1 MPPKKTDS
9 KSEAAA
15 AKPKATGSQHT
26 YQVRNHDTGLLKLFP
41 CANRL
46 QDMITD
52 AIVSVFPPVPFL
64 PAHVVLAPRWGSRMR
79 RRS

>member
-26 YQVRNHDTGLLKLFP
+26 YQVRNHDTGLWKLF
-41 CANRL
+41 
-46 QDMITD
+46 
-52 AIVSVFPPVPFL
+52 S
-64 PAHVVLAPRWGSRMR
+64 
-79 RRS
+79 